1 MDINMTTTT
10 QTITNNLVDIHS
22 HIIYDVDDGSK
33 SIEESINELK
43 ELKKIGV
50 KKIICTPH
58 ICGARIERIKKIK
71 ENFLNLKKQAD
82 EIGIELYIGNEILIS
97 HNTVSLLEQKRLCP
111 LNRTKYLLVEFK
123 RNEDRDFEEIIS
135 SIESIMDLGYRVVL
149 AHPEFYINY
158 RKLDYIKRLKELGV
172 ILQLDAISVLKGKV
186 SRKIYNF
193 SKKLLK
199 GNYIDVIASDNHC
212 DSKRNYKIFYKSY
225 KVIYKKYGCDYAN
238 DLFINNPNN
247 ILEDK

>member
-1 MDINMTTTT
+1 M
-10 QTITNNLVDIHS
+10 
-22 HIIYDVDDGSK
+22 
-33 SIEESINELK
+33 
-43 ELKKIGV
+43 
-50 KKIICTPH
+50 
-58 ICGARIERIKKIK
+58 
-71 ENFLNLKKQAD
+71 
-82 EIGIELYIGNEILIS
+82 IGIIGAMKIETETLSDLMTEKN
-97 HNTVSLLEQKRLCP
+97 V
-111 LNRTKYLLVEFK
+111 
-123 RNEDRDFEEIIS
+123 EIIS

-225 KVIYKKYGCDYAN
+225 KVIYKKC
-238 DLFINNPNN
+238 
-247 ILEDK
+247 K